1 MHELYFLG
9 MDIVEETRNI
19 NKFNTILCTD
29 GMTESELKAYELGIE
44 NTLSTLK
51 SVLER
56 DNNMIIVDIEGLDI
70 PTELTVDELQGY
82 YETM

>member
-44 NTLSTLK
+44 NTLSALK

-56 DNNMIIVDIEGLDI
+56 EGEMIVVDIEGLDI
-70 PTELTVDELQGY
+70 PTELFVDELQEY
-82 YETM
+82 YKNL